1 MTELEQLK
9 KENEELK
16 EILKENAKL
25 SDIVGRNARLWFRI
39 ALLLIC
45 GYIGTAIV
53 AIVSITLYFY
63 NTEPIPYEITTTDV
77 VQDGTYNNHS
87 FKSSNG
93 DVSIVNSDI
102 PLTEVTNGETKDKT
116 GNSEILLEKETH

>member
-25 SDIVGRNARLWFRI
+25 SDMVARNARLWFRI

-45 GYIGTAIV
+45 GYIGTAII

-63 NTEPIPYEITTTDV
+63 NTEPIPYTETIHNAVT
-77 VQDGTYNNHS
+77 QDGMYNNNS
-87 FKSSNG
+87 IKSTNG
-93 DVSIVNSDI
+93 NITFITSDI
-102 PLTEVTNGETKDKT
+102 PIIKATNGET
-116 GNSEILLEKETH
+116 NSKNNN